1 VEKVKTRLL
10 CIIYIFSENRAVHE
24 IMWNNSVEATD
35 KSIIRRRKY
44 AIVLPD
50 NKGKNADAHSKYLVV
65 IFIVAPCIL

>member
-1 VEKVKTRLL
+1 
-10 CIIYIFSENRAVHE
+10 
-24 IMWNNSVEATD
+24 MWNNSVEATD

-50 NKGKNADAHSKYLVV
+50 YKGKNADAHSKYLVV